1 MLSWYIIAIHRAVY
15 HNSLSAVDAVVSR
28 HIFDRWRNLRSL
40 PRVSSKCFIHVEQ
53 VYLRVCW
60 VNSGHPSAAVCPAVW
75 HCPCTE
81 GGKLI
86 CLDFWV
92 GLCMWVVL
100 YTQGKQFLYGDT
112 SVLLMV
118 TKLTSWNW
126 WKGARSCMSS
136 MVLLE
141 RTCLI
146 VDDNELAG
154 LQFRGMCWP

>member
-15 HNSLSAVDAVVSR
+15 RNSLSAVDAVVSR

-112 SVLLMV
+112 CLAHSDQADIMELMEGSKV
-118 TKLTSWNW
+118 MHEQYGVIRKDLFDCW
-126 WKGARSCMSS
+126 WQWIGRF
-136 MVLLE
+136 
-141 RTCLI
+141 TI
-146 VDDNELAG
+146 
-154 LQFRGMCWP
+154 